1 MKSWPYW
8 LAATLILAGIIHI
21 VAILLWPSFV
31 MDRLISGLEAR
42 SALNVAIHTPRA
54 DENARTVVR
63 PSPDLIYTIC
73 AFDVS
78 QRPLAISAPVPPET
92 YFSLS
97 MFADNTDNFF
107 VVNDKQLTKDIVE
120 VVLVKDEAQVTE
132 LGGPPV
138 VVAPS
143 ERGVLLF
150 RTLIQ
155 SEDRFDTL
163 DAIRKQARCETL
175 SPAPQS

>member
-1 MKSWPYW
+1 MRSWPFL
-8 LAATLILAGIIHI
+8 LAATLILAGIVHI
-21 VAILLWPSFV
+21 GAILLWPNFV
-31 MDRLISGLEAR
+31 MGRLVSGVDNQVGANA
-42 SALNVAIHTPRA
+42 ALHAPRA
-54 DENARTVVR
+54 DETARTVVR

-78 QRPLAISAPVPPET
+78 QGAVRLSAPVPPDT

-107 VVNDKQLTKDIVE
+107 VVNDSQLEKDTID
-120 VVLVKDEAQVTE
+120 VVLVKTESQVTE
-132 LGGPPV
+132 LGGAPI

-143 ERGVLLF
+143 ERGVVLF

-155 SEDRFDTL
+155 SEDRFAEL
-163 DAIRKQARCETL
+163 DAIRKQAAC
-175 SPAPQS
+175 APM

>member
-1 MKSWPYW
+1 MKSWPYL

-21 VAILLWPSFV
+21 TAVLLWPGFV
-31 MDRLISGLEAR
+31 MARLVSGLETQSGINLAVH
-42 SALNVAIHTPRA
+42 ATRA
-54 DENARTVVR
+54 DENSRTVVR

-78 QRPLAISAPVPPET
+78 EHPLKISAPVPDDT

-97 MFADNTDNFF
+97 MFGDNTDNFF
-107 VVNDKQLTKDIVE
+107 VVNDSQLTKNVVE
-120 VVLVKDEAQVTE
+120 IVLVKDDDQLTT
-132 LGGPPV
+132 LGGPPM

-143 ERGVLLF
+143 ETGVLLF

-155 SEDRFDTL
+155 SEDRFAEL
-163 DAIRKQARCETL
+163 DAIRKQAKCEPVIPT
-175 SPAPQS
+175 Q